1 MCLNELQD
9 SYNRIIVINTIF
21 RVVQISLPQGC
32 SATEKTACHPE
43 FFSHRATDLNI
54 YAKEIIF
61 SYDFFFFGKRS
72 GVFKICHIH
81 VSIEF
86 NNNVH
91 WIFLE
96 IIKKYVITFKYRCLH
111 HTSSM
116 LSIIHLHRY
125 TDTSQFIDKS

>member
-61 SYDFFFFGKRS
+61 SYDFFFLAKDQESLKFATYMYLS
-72 GVFKICHIH
+72 
-81 VSIEF
+81 
-86 NNNVH
+86 N
-91 WIFLE
+91 
-96 IIKKYVITFKYRCLH
+96 
-111 HTSSM
+111 
-116 LSIIHLHRY
+116 SIIMCIGY
-125 TDTSQFIDKS
+125 FWK